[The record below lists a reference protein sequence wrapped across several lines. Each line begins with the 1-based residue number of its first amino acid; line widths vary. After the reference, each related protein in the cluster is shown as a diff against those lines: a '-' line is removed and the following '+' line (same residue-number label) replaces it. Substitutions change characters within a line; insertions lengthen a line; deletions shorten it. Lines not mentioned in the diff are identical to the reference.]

1 MSYQAWRQLWRLLR
15 AVDLLV
21 AGQSVTAVAFDLGF
35 SSDSAFIAYFR
46 QMTGETPGRYVLNER

>member
-1 MSYQAWRQLWRLLR
+1 
-15 AVDLLV
+15 
-21 AGQSVTAVAFDLGF
+21 VAFDLGF